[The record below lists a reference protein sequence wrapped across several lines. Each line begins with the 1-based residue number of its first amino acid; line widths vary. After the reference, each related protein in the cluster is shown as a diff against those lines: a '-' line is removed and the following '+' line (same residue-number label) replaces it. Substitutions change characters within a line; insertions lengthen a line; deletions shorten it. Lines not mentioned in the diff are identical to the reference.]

1 MGIIRMS
8 LLTVGVM
15 GAAMMHY
22 GKDDGL
28 PTDRIGREPT
38 VAQDTIVAV
47 SAKVEETDAED
58 VVPLT
63 AASLEHTT
71 SEAENAPRALL
82 IKAAAIADESASPA
96 ALAEAAARKMAA
108 GAPSPVATEAVASDG
123 LSTSFPTMFVS
134 GSTVNMRGGP
144 STGHG
149 VVSKLTRGTEVLETG
164 QTDDGWSQIKVVD
177 TGQRG
182 FIASRFLKPQL

>member
-8 LLTVGVM
+8 LLTAGVM

-22 GKDDGL
+22 GRDDGL

-47 SAKVEETDAED
+47 SAKVEETDAAD
-58 VVPLT
+58 VVPLSAAEIT
-63 AASLEHTT
+63 PASLETETT
-71 SEAENAPRALL
+71 TRALI
-82 IKAAAIADESASPA
+82 IKAAATVDDASSPA

-108 GAPSPVATEAVASDG
+108 NTPAPTAPAASDT
-123 LSTSFPTMFVS
+123 LTASFPTMFVS

-144 STGHG
+144 STQHG
-149 VVSKLTRGTEVLETG
+149 IVNKLTRGTEVMETG
-164 QTDDGWSQIKVVD
+164 KSGDGWSQIKVVD

>member
-8 LLTVGVM
+8 LLTAGVM

-22 GKDDGL
+22 GRNDGL

-47 SAKVEETDAED
+47 SAKVEETDAEA

-63 AASLEHTT
+63 AAALVPVAA
-71 SEAENAPRALL
+71 EAETVPRAFV
-82 IKAAAIADESASPA
+82 IKAAASVDEDTSPG

-108 GAPSPVATEAVASDG
+108 SAPAPTEPTTDG
-123 LSTSFPTMFVS
+123 LSTRFPTMFVS

-144 STGHG
+144 STQHG
-149 VVSKLTRGTEVLETG
+149 VVSKLTRGTEVLETA
-164 QTDDGWSQIKVVD
+164 QTDDGWSQIKVVA

>member
-8 LLTVGVM
+8 LLTAGVM

-22 GKDDGL
+22 GRDTGL
-28 PTDRIGREPT
+28 PTDRIGREPS
-38 VAQDTIVAV
+38 VPQDSIIAV
-47 SAKVEETDAED
+47 SAKLAETPETA
-58 VVPLT
+58 VVPVLAT
-63 AASLEHTT
+63 APSATVPDT
-71 SEAENAPRALL
+71 SNSATGMV
-82 IKAAAIADESASPA
+82 IKAAAVTGDPSSPA
-96 ALAEAAARKMAA
+96 AQAEAAARLMAA
-108 GAPSPVATEAVASDG
+108 SAPAPIIPEPEATADNTG
-123 LSTSFPTMFVS
+123 FPTLFVS

-149 VVSKLTRGTEVLETG
+149 VVSKLTRGTEVIETG

-177 TGQRG
+177 TGKRG

>member
-8 LLTVGVM
+8 LLTAGVM
-15 GAAMMHY
+15 GAAMVHY
-22 GKDDGL
+22 GRDDNL

-38 VAQDTIVAV
+38 VQQDTIVAV
-47 SAKVEETDAED
+47 SAKVKDTDTAA
-58 VVPLT
+58 VVPVV
-63 AASLEHTT
+63 AASVASVT
-71 SEAENAPRALL
+71 SAPSF
-82 IKAAAIADESASPA
+82 IVKAAATVDDTASPA

-108 GAPSPVATEAVASDG
+108 SAPAPSNDGEAHPTS
-123 LSTSFPTMFVS
+123 LSTDLPTMFVS

-144 STGHG
+144 STQHG
-149 VVSKLTRGTEVLETG
+149 VVSKLTRGTEVVETG

-177 TGQRG
+177 TGKRG